1 MARVSGSERRLRLEA
16 IYAKDNSKRVT
27 RSKLFAGPGVQI
39 HTTKGKLIVL
49 ITSFLES

>member
-16 IYAKDNSKRVT
+16 IYAKDNSKRVPK
-27 RSKLFAGPGVQI
+27 SKLFAGVQK